1 MYASASGWAH
11 FRSLFDWT
19 RGVHSERAL
28 RVRHAGI
35 VATFEIKSPRALGV
49 CAGRMQS
56 ILPKHSQHI
65 PANPGGFTVDTYK
78 IHSLGI
84 F

>member
-1 MYASASGWAH
+1 MYASASCWAH

-28 RVRHAGI
+28 RVHRAGI
-35 VATFEIKSPRALGV
+35 VATFEIKSPQALGV
-49 CAGRMQS
+49 CAGSMQS
-56 ILPKHSQHI
+56 ILPKYLPHI
-65 PANPGGFTVDTYK
+65 PTNPGGFTVDTYE
-78 IHSLGI
+78 ICSLGI